1 MGITMARRVAS
12 SRAYAQ
18 GISFTSQVWKEGST
32 CVAYAPELD
41 VSSCGDSPAQAK
53 SRLREAVA
61 AFLEEAGR
69 MGTLSDILAEAGFRK
84 SGRTYRARRIL
95 SRETVRLPLQAAS

>member
-12 SRAYAQ
+12 SRAYTQ

-41 VSSCGDSPAQAK
+41 VSSCGDSPTQAK

-61 AFLEEAGR
+61 LFIEE
-69 MGTLSDILAEAGFRK
+69 S
-84 SGRTYRARRIL
+84 ARQGSFIK
-95 SRETVRLPLQAAS
+95 